1 VGGFFFLFGPKIL
14 LNILQEIFLKEKK
27 SLSHILSFQK
37 WKPQKSKENS
47 KKSPHFSLHIL
58 LESK

>member
-1 VGGFFFLFGPKIL
+1 VGGFFFFRPKIL
-14 LNILQEIFLKEKK
+14 LKILQEIFLKEKK

-47 KKSPHFSLHIL
+47 KQSPHFCLHIL
-58 LESK
+58 FESK